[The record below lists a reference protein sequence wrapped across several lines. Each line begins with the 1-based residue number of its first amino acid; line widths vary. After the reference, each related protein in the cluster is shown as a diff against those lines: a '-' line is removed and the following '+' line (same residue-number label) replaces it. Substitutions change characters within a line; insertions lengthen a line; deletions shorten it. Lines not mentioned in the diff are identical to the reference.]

1 MFLPGYM
8 VMFWK
13 RSHVVDCHKAEA
25 MGSKGSARLTSRLQP
40 SCTETERPR
49 EVECGSQEESDLTR
63 WNASHNKDQ
72 VARTPGHPASNT
84 SCPYRLTTQEPP
96 SIPTGQPCGP
106 ERLEWSV
113 WQEGG
118 SFACANRGSEN
129 AVKILLVGLGDTL
142 NRVP

>member
-96 SIPTGQPCGP
+96 SIPTDDYGEPTR
-106 ERLEWSV
+106 EDHS
-113 WQEGG
+113 
-118 SFACANRGSEN
+118 
-129 AVKILLVGLGDTL
+129 AVLYNQMNVLIPVAGTILRYV
-142 NRVP
+142 